1 MNSRRYMEEKENS
14 DGSLQNSK
22 KNDPALMESI
32 GTFPVWML
40 KIIDLITP
48 AFLIKKTPPR
58 KYKP

>member
-1 MNSRRYMEEKENS
+1 MNSRREREEKKTSE
-14 DGSLQNSK
+14 GVRQNSK

-48 AFLIKKTPPR
+48 SFLIKKTPPR

>member
-1 MNSRRYMEEKENS
+1 MEEEKKNN
-14 DGSLQNSK
+14 DGVPQNTK

-48 AFLIKKTPPR
+48 AFLIKKIPPR

>member
-1 MNSRRYMEEKENS
+1 MEEKENS
-14 DGSLQNSK
+14 DGVQQNSK

-48 AFLIKKTPPR
+48 SFFDKEDPPS
-58 KYKP
+58 KI

>member
-1 MNSRRYMEEKENS
+1 MKEKENS
-14 DGSLQNSK
+14 DGVLQNSK

-48 AFLIKKTPPR
+48 GFLIKKIPPR
-58 KYKP
+58 KHKP

>member
-1 MNSRRYMEEKENS
+1 MEEKKTS
-14 DGSLQNSK
+14 DGVQQNSK

-48 AFLIKKTPPR
+48 SFLIKKTPPR

>member
-1 MNSRRYMEEKENS
+1 MEEKKTSN
-14 DGSLQNSK
+14 GVQQNSK

-48 AFLIKKTPPR
+48 SFLKKKTPPR

>member
-1 MNSRRYMEEKENS
+1 MEEKENS
-14 DGSLQNSK
+14 EGELRNSR
-22 KNDPALMESI
+22 KNDPTLMESI

-58 KYKP
+58 KHKP

>member
-1 MNSRRYMEEKENS
+1 MEEKKNS
-14 DGSLQNSK
+14 DGVLQNSK